1 MKILEV
7 YCGTKSFSKVV
18 DVDKDIEEHNK
29 YMEVKKEWE
38 NKILNIVC
46 LWKTN
51 MLMNYK
57 DYMILK
63 LIWKRE

>member
-29 YMEVKKEWE
+29 YMEVKKE
-38 NKILNIVC
+38 
-46 LWKTN
+46 
-51 MLMNYK
+51 
-57 DYMILK
+57 
-63 LIWKRE
+63 